1 MTHHKYFNGAY
12 WPSWSLTSLETLIE
26 QPVNTPIGSNER
38 VSNGSGKNDD
48 KAKICISAKI
58 NSQTK
63 IGVFRMTYF
72 IFYPPEISIS
82 NPRKQKKYLC
92 AID

>member
-1 MTHHKYFNGAY
+1 MGNK
-12 WPSWSLTSLETLIE
+12 
-26 QPVNTPIGSNER
+26 ER

-63 IGVFRMTYF
+63 IGIFRMTYF

-82 NPRKQKKYLC
+82 NPRK
-92 AID
+92 